1 MSQRT
6 KPRTTHKTKHDN
18 TNHTNT
24 VPKQRALQYFLHN
37 VCILTREMLKYC
49 NNQRIINAKK
59 TNTLRNLFTN
69 ITNDHFD
76 QFVLSQIMFNDRV
89 SWAASDLQL
98 RSQI

>member
-1 MSQRT
+1 
-6 KPRTTHKTKHDN
+6 
-18 TNHTNT
+18 
-24 VPKQRALQYFLHN
+24 LQYFLHN